1 MIYLNI
7 KFNIKGVIYGVLVL
21 ILIIGGFVFIPNM
34 FMEKSKP
41 VDYTILQREAIPEK
55 ILDVMDKYTNEERAL
70 AVKLDKKIYVIVTRG
85 NDSKRGIQID
95 KIDLLKE
102 EEKSIMRVKATYK
115 DKEKSSPYV
124 VVETN
129 LTNLPDRIELNTSKA
144 EQ

>member
-1 MIYLNI
+1 MNI
-7 KFNIKGVIYGVLVL
+7 KFNIKGVIYGVILLFLV
-21 ILIIGGFVFIPNM
+21 IGGFVFIPNM

-85 NDSKRGIQID
+85 NDSEHGIQVD
-95 KIDLLKE
+95 KIDILQEDDKNV
-102 EEKSIMRVKATYK
+102 MRVNITYK
-115 DKEKSSPYV
+115 NKEKSYPYIV
-124 VVETN
+124 AETN
-129 LTNLPDRIELNTSKA
+129 LTDLPDRIELNTSKD

>member
-1 MIYLNI
+1 MNI